1 MDRHFLNVCIVYI
14 QRKEG
19 KMVDPKESE
28 GARLERAVFRNRLRR
43 MIKFYCKEY
52 SLPEGTE
59 LCEVAVLQEELN
71 WILARQK
78 RYDSRKGGL
87 GK

>member
-1 MDRHFLNVCIVYI
+1 
-14 QRKEG
+14 
-19 KMVDPKESE
+19 MVDPKESE

-43 MIKFYCKEY
+43 MIKFY
-52 SLPEGTE
+52 GDGHI
-59 LCEVAVLQEELN
+59 AGGVLKIELN